1 MEVLNASQK
10 RIGGGL
16 GGLGPDGTFVQ
27 ATEEQMEASLKT
39 LARLIACCRR
49 TNTLF
54 TMRSGGHC
62 NAGCSSMAGT
72 MTFGIKGLNIVAPKD
87 FAKDFTAR
95 SLERPW
101 ESPGTVEVGAGADAG
116 QAAYVTF
123 NESFRHDPNHPKFRV
138 ANVPVGFAGGLPV
151 GQKPTV
157 GMAGLTLGGGF
168 GFHTRYAGLLCDR
181 LIALDA
187 VNPDTAEIIHATK
200 DNEHRYVTS
209 QPFPLNPCNPRL
221 TLDTPFSHSPHIL
234 QNTQRARVGCV
245 RRRWRQLRGCH
256 EVYVP
261 DDAHLR
267 RPKLHGHS
275 APALHAADAGA
286 PLVLPRLE
294 SENGPEDHGQPGG
307 FQLDYRDHRRHL
319 DGFSLRIHCSPPLYR
334 RRLPACACGGMRAR
348 SVRCR
353 GGSEQQC
360 EGSPEA
366 CLFSFHFASQ
376 ERGITTTGA
385 PRWARL
391 LHMLAATGVSGCNR
405 RFVGDNNKPRH
416 RHALGL
422 HGSRDISYRSPR
434 WIVLLQPPSASRHV
448 ARRPSSVLLLDAGL
462 HAATAVLSGRAGPA

>member
-1 MEVLNASQK
+1 MLLLRTLFAMFVLTMTSAAARVVDIKFDPSLEMPPLPEEPHKFETYTIHSCLESLENDPNVAFSADQVLSNEEDFPWASQGWSKVSRVWPQGVVEVLNASQK

-123 NESFRHDPNHPKFRV
+123 NESFRDDPNHPLFRV

-181 LIALDA
+181 LIAIEA
-187 VNPDTAEIIHATK
+187 VKPDNAEIIHATK

-209 QPFPLNPCNPRL
+209 QPFPLNPCYPRL
-221 TLDTPFSHSPHIL
+221 T
-234 QNTQRARVGCV
+234 
-245 RRRWRQLRGCH
+245 
-256 EVYVP
+256 
-261 DDAHLR
+261 
-267 RPKLHGHS
+267 
-275 APALHAADAGA
+275 
-286 PLVLPRLE
+286 
-294 SENGPEDHGQPGG
+294 
-307 FQLDYRDHRRHL
+307 
-319 DGFSLRIHCSPPLYR
+319 
-334 RRLPACACGGMRAR
+334 
-348 SVRCR
+348 
-353 GGSEQQC
+353 
-360 EGSPEA
+360 
-366 CLFSFHFASQ
+366 
-376 ERGITTTGA
+376 
-385 PRWARL
+385 
-391 LHMLAATGVSGCNR
+391 
-405 RFVGDNNKPRH
+405 
-416 RHALGL
+416 
-422 HGSRDISYRSPR
+422 
-434 WIVLLQPPSASRHV
+434 
-448 ARRPSSVLLLDAGL
+448 
-462 HAATAVLSGRAGPA
+462 

>member
-1 MEVLNASQK
+1 MLLLRDLFAVFVLAKTSAAARVVDFKFDPSLQMPPLPDKFETYTVHTCLKSLENDPNVAFSADQVLSNEEDFPWASQGWSKVSRVWPQGVVEVFNASQK

-16 GGLGPDGTFVQ
+16 GGLGPDGAFVM
-27 ATEEQMEASLKT
+27 ATKEQMNASLKT
-39 LARLIACCRR
+39 LRRLIACCRR

-62 NAGCSSMAGT
+62 NAGCSSMGGT

-87 FAKDFTAR
+87 VAKDFTAW

-116 QAAYVTF
+116 QAAYMTF

-181 LIALDA
+181 LIALEA

-209 QPFPLNPCNPRL
+209 QPFRPFNPFNPLDKPRHSVPTAL
-221 TLDTPFSHSPHIL
+221 TSSKH
-234 QNTQRARVGCV
+234 TQRARVGCV

-256 EVYVP
+256 EVHVP

-267 RPKLHGHS
+267 RPKLHGHP
-275 APALHAADAGA
+275 APALHDADAGA
-286 PLVLPRLE
+286 PLVLPRME
-294 SENGPEDHGQPGG
+294 FENGTEDHRQPGG
-307 FQLDYRDHRRHL
+307 CQLDYRDHRRHL
-319 DGFSLRIHCSPPLYR
+319 DGFSRRI
-334 RRLPACACGGMRAR
+334 
-348 SVRCR
+348 
-353 GGSEQQC
+353 Q
-360 EGSPEA
+360 GSPHHLGPGQDHA
-366 CLFSFHFASQ
+366 VYTGRTAR
-376 ERGITTTGA
+376 ER
-385 PRWARL
+385 
-391 LHMLAATGVSGCNR
+391 
-405 RFVGDNNKPRH
+405 
-416 RHALGL
+416 
-422 HGSRDISYRSPR
+422 Y
-434 WIVLLQPPSASRHV
+434 
-448 ARRPSSVLLLDAGL
+448 
-462 HAATAVLSGRAGPA
+462 